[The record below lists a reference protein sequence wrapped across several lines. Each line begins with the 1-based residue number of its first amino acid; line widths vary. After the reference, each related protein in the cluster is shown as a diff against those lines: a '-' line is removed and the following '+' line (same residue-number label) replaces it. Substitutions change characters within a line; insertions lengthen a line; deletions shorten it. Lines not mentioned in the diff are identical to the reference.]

1 MTVLNRTVFDIPL
14 TWNRSRFESTRNQC
28 RIARKLI
35 ETSINAQYEKQMRGI
50 FSRNIEIDENINEI
64 NQRLSKCHD
73 KLLLLDNMIE
83 LASQSLRIY
92 FDRRMDHVRA
102 IVKEHCDIIQQII
115 GEEAEHWKEIHAV
128 MNQNLLH
135 PGDLRSRNNNYPRV
149 VQKSP
154 GSNIDTIDEETN
166 ELLVNGKTLTPL
178 LTQMIRKSRIQSKRL
193 TLVPSTKANV
203 PLEQGYSVPRKEERV
218 SMHIIPLSTTRQPL
232 QIVDTTFVVKPE
244 ETMFEGEMQHD
255 DDEPNGTYRAGNQ
268 NFCSHLYVNQP
279 ETLLID
285 SQPNIPTRLCFS
297 PTMLQEAT
305 QSSDDNVHER
315 SLSPSSNYS
324 ESEHHRGTIKTLLL
338 PIDQNRTHVKQYIED
353 TRRVGQTFLLDVVKT
368 EQQFDHIQREY
379 IRPTIPDDDV
389 MIINATKQF
398 KSTAEPISHPTNDTQ
413 IANGSSENQ
422 PQSSTVQE
430 TVPVKSRTRATTK
443 TKTKSVIV
451 SARKTRSAT
460 KVLAEREA
468 TAAVVSAATT
478 AKPSR
483 DKSTENKRK
492 TRKRKQSKSND
503 RPAKSSDDENEQ
515 RRSSSTRDGDT
526 KRKTKRRKK
535 SKSDPRHRDDSDEDD
550 DNNNNIQV
558 NKRRRARKQ
567 SKSKQVKDQPEKSN
581 ENEHQ
586 STRKKI
592 KNAKESTVQ
601 SESENEKTAT
611 KHKSTKSSTNDINEE
626 KKSKVK
632 RQKQKTKKSKNDME
646 QTPQQ
651 HSTQS
656 LARK

>member
-64 NQRLSKCHD
+64 HQRLSKCHD
-73 KLLLLDNMIE
+73 KLHILDNMIE

-115 GEEAEHWKEIHAV
+115 CEEAEHWKEIHAV
-128 MNQNLLH
+128 MDQNLLH
-135 PGDLRSRNNNYPRV
+135 PGDIRSRNNNYPRV

-166 ELLVNGKTLTPL
+166 EFLVNGKTLTPL

-193 TLVPSTKANV
+193 TLIPSTKANV
-203 PLEQGYSVPRKEERV
+203 PLEQEYSVPRKEERV

-305 QSSDDNVHER
+305 QLPEDDVHEQ
-315 SLSPSSNYS
+315 SLSQSSNYS
-324 ESEHHRGTIKTLLL
+324 DSESHRGRVKTLLL

-379 IRPTIPDDDV
+379 IRPTISDDDV

-398 KSTAEPISHPTNDTQ
+398 KSTTESISHPTNDIQ
-413 IANGSSENQ
+413 IANPSPENQ
-422 PQSSTVQE
+422 PQCSTVQE

-468 TAAVVSAATT
+468 TAAVIAAAAT
-478 AKPSR
+478 AKSSR

-503 RPAKSSDDENEQ
+503 RPVKSSDDENEQ
-515 RRSSSTRDGDT
+515 RRSSSTHNGDA

-550 DNNNNIQV
+550 DSNNTIQV

-567 SKSKQVKDQPEKSN
+567 SKSKQAEDPPEISN
-581 ENEHQ
+581 ENQ
-586 STRKKI
+586 STRRKVKK
-592 KNAKESTVQ
+592 AKEPTVQ
-601 SESENEKTAT
+601 SESENEQTAT
-611 KHKSTKSSTNDINEE
+611 KHKNTKSSTNDINEE
-626 KKSKVK
+626 KKSKMKK
-632 RQKQKTKKSKNDME
+632 RKQKTKKSKIDDIE
-646 QTPQQ
+646 QPPKQY
-651 HSTQS
+651 STQS
-656 LARK
+656 SARK